1 MIDDVKS
8 RLEAEFEQIK
18 KTIEKPNILLIGG
31 TGVGKSS
38 LLNLCFGESFAQTG
52 VGSPVTQ
59 SMQKYTKSDFPIV
72 IYDTKGY
79 EIGSSQER
87 EFLADVVE
95 FCLAPSSNIGDKIH
109 LVWYCIQASSA
120 RITDFDIKIIHQIR
134 EAKIPIGIVLTKA
147 DLISDEDALEFRNA
161 ILKEIPT
168 IQIFE
173 TSTATQ
179 LKGLQLNELI
189 KWSIEQLPQAL
200 QTAFAAAQRLNL
212 EEKRK
217 KAMEIIY
224 QHTTGAAT
232 VGFTPIP
239 CSDAPVLL
247 ANQYALAARIM
258 YLYSL
263 QGLED
268 KFGLLLKTTMA
279 NALPMLGKYLASQ
292 LLKWIPVF
300 GTIAGGMINAAVAS
314 SITYAFGVAISE
326 TCAKLY
332 EMMLEK
338 GLEGIDE
345 FLKKNMS
352 EYFTSIFDEVLKQ
365 KSATKN

>member
-8 RLEAEFEQIK
+8 KLESEFEKVKQ
-18 KTIEKPNILLIGG
+18 TIEKPNVLLIGG

-38 LLNLCFGESFAQTG
+38 LLNLCFGESFSQTG
-52 VGSPVTQ
+52 VGNPVTQ
-59 SMQKYTKSDFPIV
+59 FMQKYTKPSVPVV
-72 IYDTKGY
+72 IYDSKGY
-79 EIGSSQER
+79 EIGSSQESD
-87 EFLADVVE
+87 FMNDVIK
-95 FCLAPSSNIGDKIH
+95 FCVTPSSNIANKIH
-109 LVWYCIQASSA
+109 LAWYCIQASSA
-120 RITDFDIKIIHQIR
+120 RITDFDINVINQIR
-134 EAKIPIGIVLTKA
+134 AAKIPIAIILTKA
-147 DLISDEDALEFRNA
+147 DLISDEDAIEFRKA
-161 ILKEIPT
+161 ISKELPNV
-168 IQIFE
+168 QIFE
-173 TSTATQ
+173 TSTSVS

-200 QTAFAAAQRLNL
+200 QTAFVAAQRLNL

-217 KAMEIIY
+217 KAKEIIT

-232 VGFTPIP
+232 VGFSPIP

-268 KFGLLLKTTMA
+268 KFGLVLKTTMA
-279 NALPMLGKYLASQ
+279 NILPMLGKYLASQ
-292 LLKWIPVF
+292 LLKLIPIV

-314 SITYAFGVAISE
+314 SITYAFGYAISE

-332 EMMLEK
+332 ELMLEK
-338 GLEGIDE
+338 GLDGMGD
-345 FLKKNMS
+345 FLDNQFND
-352 EYFTSIFDEVLKQ
+352 YFTKTFDEVLKQ
-365 KSATKN
+365 KNSN